1 VSLRPRAPRSGLGL
15 ALGVAAALVACSGA
29 PEGETTHDAPA
40 PSASSGKGSQGPTSP
55 VRHPTPPGTPSP
67 KEAPDAGRGSDAESD
82 PDAGTP
88 APSSGSRIAALAM
101 ANVGEGACSTNS
113 KGGTA
118 FETSCDGNGGKP
130 EYWCAD
136 FAQWAW
142 QEAGVDTTD
151 LDAAAGSF
159 YLYGQKNG
167 TLHAAPAVG
176 DAVVFDYTGDGVA
189 VHVALVVEV
198 HADGSIETV
207 SGDWDGTGSTEA
219 AFASTSS
226 VVLNAPAY
234 PGVVGTTPGVMG
246 LTVSAFVSPVPKGGG
261 TSPGSAPTCIVTST
275 GEEGTCID
283 TATCGSKGGASTPGF
298 CPGPA
303 DEECCTG
310 MP

>member
-1 VSLRPRAPRSGLGL
+1 
-15 ALGVAAALVACSGA
+15 VAAALLACSGGPGGYA
-29 PEGETTHDAPA
+29 TQDAPA
-40 PSASSGKGSQGPTSP
+40 PSGSSGNGSGTSP
-55 VRHPTPPGTPSP
+55 VRHSTPPAKPSP
-67 KEAPDAGRGSDAESD
+67 KEAPDSGRGSDAESD
-82 PDAGTP
+82 PDARTP
-88 APSSGSRIAALAM
+88 APSSGSQIAALAK

-167 TLHAAPAVG
+167 TLHSAPAVG
-176 DAVVFDYTGDGVA
+176 DAAVFDYTGDGVA
-189 VHVALVVEV
+189 THVALVVEV
-198 HADGSIETV
+198 HADGTIETV

-219 AFASTSS
+219 GFASTSK

-234 PGVVGTTPGVMG
+234 PGVVGSTPDVMG
-246 LTVSAFVSPVPKGGG
+246 MTLSAFVSPVPKGG
-261 TSPGSAPTCIVTST
+261 TSPGSTPTCLVTST

-283 TATCGSKGGASTPGF
+283 TATCASKGGASTPGL

-310 MP
+310 LP